1 MDLWHLWV
9 FCKVVEL
16 KSFSKAGD
24 SVHLSQPTVSSHIRD
39 LETHFNC
46 RLIDRLAKEAVP
58 TEAGRI
64 LYGYAVRLM
73 ALKDELETAMA
84 QFQGAVKGRLVL
96 GGSTI
101 PGTYILP
108 GIIGAFSAAYP
119 QVRVSLSI
127 GDTMKIIDD
136 ILSGTLALGVVG
148 AKVKDRRVLQEA
160 LFQDRMVL
168 VVHPEHPWARKG
180 HIELA
185 ALRTEPFLIREPGS
199 GTRASLEESLLKK
212 GMRIQDL
219 NTIAEMGST
228 EAVRQGIKSRMGVS
242 ILSKLAVQEDLRA
255 KALKMVTVDG
265 LILKRSVYL
274 TLHRHRTPSP
284 LVTAFVQFLKE
295 ALSKVKLV

>member
-1 MDLWHLWV
+1 MDLWHLLV

-24 SVHLSQPTVSSHIRD
+24 SVRLTQPTVSSHIRD

-73 ALKDELETAMA
+73 ALKDALETAMA

-108 GIIGAFSAAYP
+108 GIIGAFSAVYP
-119 QVRVSLSI
+119 QVKVSLAI
-127 GDTMKIIDD
+127 GDTMKIIDE
-136 ILSGTLALGVVG
+136 ILSGTLSLGVVG
-148 AKVKDRRVLQEA
+148 AKVKDRRIFQEA
-160 LFQDRMVL
+160 LFQDRLVL
-168 VVHPEHPWARKG
+168 VVYPEHPWARKPR
-180 HIELA
+180 IELA

-199 GTRASLEESLLKK
+199 GTRASLEESLMRK
-212 GMRIQDL
+212 GIRIQDL
-219 NTIAEMGST
+219 NAVAEMGST

-242 ILSKLAVQEDLRA
+242 ILSELAVQDDLRA
-255 KALKMVTVDG
+255 KTLKTVAVDG
-265 LILKRSVYL
+265 LVLKRSVYL
-274 TLHRHRTPSP
+274 TRHRHRTPSP
-284 LVTAFVQFLKE
+284 LVTAFARFLKE
-295 ALSKVKLV
+295 ASPKVKSV